1 MIAIEN
7 KTKEE
12 NCMVWQTLLIM
23 KDFLEVII
31 FNWYLKEY
39 IKAIYCHL
47 AYLSYMQVTSCEMPG
62 WMKHKLESGLP
73 GEISIT

>member
-12 NCMVWQTLLIM
+12 SCMVWQTLLIM

-31 FNWYLKEY
+31 FN
-39 IKAIYCHL
+39 
-47 AYLSYMQVTSCEMPG
+47 
-62 WMKHKLESGLP
+62 
-73 GEISIT
+73 